1 MKRTVI
7 TSLAIFCSFLVHA
20 QVTGA
25 AWYTVGVTA
34 AGGMYGG
41 VNPGYESDSY
51 TMFNR
56 PVLRAE
62 MILAGT
68 TSMIIETSMLDFSGK
83 VSGETDRTFKN
94 VVDRTRLQWC
104 FYKLKGKS
112 ESRTRC
118 GMGFGI
124 NWRIFGIGDK
134 MGFVAA
140 GDVGP
145 AYPGIMRSGPLT
157 PKNKFG
163 IGPSFHVVHQ
173 SGRRLT
179 TRFSL
184 FTDVEPGRILGLTAY
199 PEIMTVLHYGR
210 IGIMLTARYR
220 YSYLTGNPNKAETFT
235 TKKSVSVHT
244 AFLSAGLAFD
254 LERDNK
260 RKKKN

>member
-1 MKRTVI
+1 MKKTIITAFLLFCAFTMHAQI
-7 TSLAIFCSFLVHA
+7 TSATWYAI
-20 QVTGA
+20 GI
-25 AWYTVGVTA
+25 TA

-41 VNPGYESDSY
+41 VNPGYEKDRY
-51 TMFNR
+51 LMFNR

-68 TSMIIETSMLDFSGK
+68 TSMILESSMLDYSK
-83 VSGETDRTFKN
+83 AISGETDRTYKK
-94 VVDRTRLQWC
+94 VVDRSRLHWC
-104 FYKLKGKS
+104 FYKLKGQ
-112 ESRTRC
+112 ESSNTRC

-124 NWRIFGIGDK
+124 NWRIFGIGDR
-134 MGFVAA
+134 MGFFVAD
-140 GDVGP
+140 GVTSN
-145 AYPGIMRSGPLT
+145 YPGAMKSGPLT

-173 SGRRLT
+173 SGSHLT

-184 FTDVEPGRILGLTAY
+184 FTDVEPGKILGLTAY
-199 PEIMTVLHYGR
+199 PEMMTVWHYHR
-210 IGIMLTARYR
+210 IGIMLIARYR
-220 YSYLTGNPNKAETFT
+220 YAYLSGTPNKSDPFV

-260 RKKKN
+260 RRKK

>member
-1 MKRTVI
+1 VA
-7 TSLAIFCSFLVHA
+7 LA
-20 QVTGA
+20 QVKSAT
-25 AWYTVGVTA
+25 WYTVGATA

-41 VNPGYESDSY
+41 VNPGYGSDSY
-51 TMFNR
+51 IMVNR

-68 TSMIIETSMLDFSGK
+68 TNMIIETSMLDFSGK
-83 VSGETDRTFKN
+83 INGETDRTYKN
-94 VVDRTRLQWC
+94 VIDRSRLQWC
-104 FYKLKGKS
+104 FYKLKGAENS
-112 ESRTRC
+112 YTRY

-134 MGFVAA
+134 MGFVAV
-140 GDVGP
+140 DDLGP
-145 AYPGIMRSGPLT
+145 AYPGVMRAGPLT

-173 SGRRLT
+173 GRRWLT

-199 PEIMTVLHYGR
+199 PEMMNVVHIGR
-210 IGIMLTARYR
+210 IGIMIVARYR
-220 YSYLTGNPNKAETFT
+220 YSYLTGNPNKSEAFN

-244 AFLSAGLAFD
+244 AFLSAGITFNLD
-254 LERDNK
+254 RNK
-260 RKKKN
+260 K